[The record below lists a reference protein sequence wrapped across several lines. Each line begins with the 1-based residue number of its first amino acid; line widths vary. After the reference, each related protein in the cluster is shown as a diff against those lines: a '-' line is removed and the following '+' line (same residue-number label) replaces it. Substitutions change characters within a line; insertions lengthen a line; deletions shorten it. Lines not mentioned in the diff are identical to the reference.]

1 MYNARMSVYFLLP
14 IFSGILIAT
23 VVNYLADF
31 LPSEK
36 RLGQPFCLN
45 PACRKSI
52 TWTGYL
58 KMQRCN
64 YCSSPR
70 GKRAYA
76 VLLFII
82 ISAIYLCFEHPMR
95 SGFLFSLIV
104 LAYLIT
110 IGIIDLEY
118 HLVMRPLSITGLVL
132 AAFAGCIQ
140 NGWFV
145 TVLGGFTG
153 FVVMYLFYLFGKILN
168 HLRVRLLAQ
177 ATNGKEVLASG
188 DVTLLTILG
197 LLMGWPHIWY
207 GLLLGILFAGFVSLL
222 IILALIIKREYRQ
235 QFLTLF
241 IPFGPAYIL
250 STILLVYLPNLFG
263 RLLIA

>member
-1 MYNARMSVYFLLP
+1 M
-14 IFSGILIAT
+14 IAT

-58 KMQRCN
+58 ILQRCS
-64 YCSSPR
+64 YCSSSR
-70 GKRAYA
+70 GKRTYA
-76 VLLFII
+76 VLLLII
-82 ISAIYLCFEHPMR
+82 ISAIYLWFEHPMR
-95 SGFLFSLIV
+95 SGILCSLIV
-104 LAYLIT
+104 LGYLFT
-110 IGIIDLEY
+110 IGIIDFEH
-118 HLVMRPLSITGLVL
+118 HLVMRPLSIAGLVL

-140 NGWFV
+140 NGWFI
-145 TVLGGFTG
+145 TALGGFTG
-153 FVVMYLFYLFGKILN
+153 FVVMYLFYLFGNILN
-168 HLRVRLLAQ
+168 RLRVRLLAQ
-177 ATNGKEVLASG
+177 ASNSKEVLASG

-235 QFLTLF
+235 QFLTFL

-263 RLLIA
+263 RILIA